1 MLPPFLEMWTL
12 VSQAC
17 NTSRTEKKTG
27 RDHRVLNSC
36 NAIGEHSLHARKE
49 NQKKK
54 NDYQ

>member
-17 NTSRTEKKTG
+17 STSRTEKKRG
-27 RDHRVLNSC
+27 RDRRVLNSC